1 MRKQEGAEE
10 VLHLARYDDDD
21 VAITTLHAH
30 YFDGAGRGVAR
41 DKPVCRGFNA
51 THDRASYV
59 ARATKLAS
67 ELEALDGVRGYHY
80 GDGAAIG
87 TKTGARALDV
97 FVEVETLRALEWSDF
112 CRSGVAR
119 HDRLSYVLDRYVA
132 RDASTARAADRTVAD
147 PGGAAHA
154 VASASGCDAACA
166 TWVAGAANYEK
177 VAAAFLGPTTAAMIA
192 SGVADDDV
200 ITADV
205 PDSGAYGG
213 CVDAAGRPAYLVGD
227 VTTAPLVYSTDP
239 PVSATLTLRA
249 ETGYDH
255 DTKTPCASGSASAS
269 ASVCWPDFFHVPDG
283 APGLACTDFEVVPL
297 SSSVAVDAAGA
308 VFSDLIEVGASQDGG
323 LAGVWTGFVAHE
335 AVATYDLGCGDGAPS
350 TAADRF
356 AFAEIYLDLH
366 GSGFEAKQAND
377 FGCSANDRGVP
388 LVYAYNFMVAE
399 NNDFPPATA
408 ARLAVTGNEF
418 YVDGFELSAVTAQAC
433 NYTGLATPSAADC
446 AWA

>member
-1 MRKQEGAEE
+1 MPGYDAVAAAGGAPPLSFLSFDEATNETILQTRHTRCQFNGTASDGANYTLNVMRKQEGAEE

-87 TKTGARALDV
+87 TKTGAKALDV

-119 HDRLSYVLDRYVA
+119 HDRLSYVRARYVA
-132 RDASTARAADRTVAD
+132 RDAATARAADRTVAD

-192 SGVADDDV
+192 SGVVAV
-200 ITADV
+200 EEHRR
-205 PDSGAYGG
+205 SGSLDTQLLQPFQPERLHAT
-213 CVDAAGRPAYLVGD
+213 VRTRVSLVA
-227 VTTAPLVYSTDP
+227 TM
-239 PVSATLTLRA
+239 SATMR
-249 ETGYDH
+249 
-255 DTKTPCASGSASAS
+255 C
-269 ASVCWPDFFHVPDG
+269 
-283 APGLACTDFEVVPL
+283 
-297 SSSVAVDAAGA
+297 
-308 VFSDLIEVGASQDGG
+308 I
-323 LAGVWTGFVAHE
+323 
-335 AVATYDLGCGDGAPS
+335 
-350 TAADRF
+350 
-356 AFAEIYLDLH
+356 I
-366 GSGFEAKQAND
+366 
-377 FGCSANDRGVP
+377 
-388 LVYAYNFMVAE
+388 
-399 NNDFPPATA
+399 
-408 ARLAVTGNEF
+408 
-418 YVDGFELSAVTAQAC
+418 
-433 NYTGLATPSAADC
+433 
-446 AWA
+446 